1 MPGTLQGRERL
12 FNMQYQV
19 VTFFILLRDGQR
31 SWIISPSLVVIC
43 QYLSS
48 TVRDLVPSLF
58 SQRRGKAR
66 SVRPLTREIICESN
80 DLVKEDLNGS
90 AYQPQ

>member
-12 FNMQYQV
+12 FNMQYQM
-19 VTFFILLRDGQR
+19 VTFFILLRNGQR

-48 TVRDLVPSLF
+48 TVRDLVPSIF
-58 SQRRGKAR
+58 SQKKG
-66 SVRPLTREIICESN
+66 EGQI
-80 DLVKEDLNGS
+80 GS
-90 AYQPQ
+90 PHHERNNM